1 VTYKDVLTLVTIKVC
16 VKMVYVHAFQDG
28 LALIVLNNYALMTVL
43 IKEIAQMVNA
53 NVIQV

>member
-1 VTYKDVLTLVTIKVC
+1 MTLKDVLTHVTIKVC